1 MGGIFYLLG
10 VILAGYAGYV
20 GLDWYFIFISS
31 LIMVLGYFISRAAQ
45 INGIVSN
52 EGAIALPKLLIIQVV
67 IYSVIT
73 APVYFIAMA
82 LN

>member
-10 VILAGYAGYV
+10 IILAGYAGYA
-20 GLDWYFIFISS
+20 GLDWFFIFISS
-31 LIMVLGYFISRAAQ
+31 LIMVLGYFINRAAQ

-52 EGAIALPKLLIIQVV
+52 DGAIALPKLLIIQVV